1 MSQALIGKETAPNRG
16 GRKVLWGTL
25 TLPSAAQWQRELAAN
40 LTSPSQSQ
48 SSHLPTFPHA
58 HVAQTF
64 LPRHPNP
71 TSSPSTETSPNSS
84 IEQDHRC
91 AFKTAL
97 AHRLRRRPYLSHPSS
112 VRHCNRT
119 GIASSLFRRRHPP
132 RHSPPRQPWPP
143 APPAPTRPPRPL
155 SSSSRLR
162 ARATRSTPSRCPR
175 RPPCW
180 T

>member
-40 LTSPSQSQ
+40 FDLPIAITEQSP
-48 SSHLPTFPHA
+48 TNFPSCPHSPD
-58 HVAQTF
+58 
-64 LPRHPNP
+64 LPRHPNS

-112 VRHCNRT
+112 VRHRNRT